1 MWGRRMNAMS
11 IKIDLHVHSKYSG
24 DSLSEPREII
34 NWAKRA
40 GLSGVAVVDHGTIKG
55 GEAVARLN
63 RDSDFLVIT
72 GAEIKTDRGEII
84 GYFLNDEIKS
94 RSIMDAI
101 DEMKEQDALISIPH
115 PFDTFRFNR
124 LKNPEDV
131 ASYVDSVEV
140 YNSRCLLDSSNKKAL
155 KFSKKHDLGATAGSD
170 AHHIEEIG
178 SAGIEI
184 KGESVREEMIKNK
197 GFFGRKN
204 PLLIHAKTSLQK
216 LIPKRI

>member
-1 MWGRRMNAMS
+1 MNAMS

-40 GLSGVAVVDHGTIKG
+40 GLSGVAVVDHSTIKG
-55 GEAVARLN
+55 GEATSRQN
-63 RDSDFLVIT
+63 SDDEFLVFT

-84 GYFLNDEIKS
+84 GYFLNEEIKS
-94 RSIMDAI
+94 RSFMDVI
-101 DEMKEQDALISIPH
+101 DEMREQDALISIPH

-124 LKNPEDV
+124 IKNPEEI
-131 ASYVDSVEV
+131 YPHVDAVEV

-155 KFSKKHDLGATAGSD
+155 NFSKKHGLAVTAGSD

-184 KGESVREEMIKNK
+184 KGESVRSEMIKNK
-197 GFFGRKN
+197 SYFGRKN

-216 LIPKRI
+216 LIAKRI

>member
-1 MWGRRMNAMS
+1 MS
-11 IKIDLHVHSKYSG
+11 IKIDLHIHSKYSG
-24 DSLSEPREII
+24 DSLSEPKEII
-34 NWAKRA
+34 KWAKRT

-55 GEAVARLN
+55 GEATARQN
-63 RDSDFLVIT
+63 SDDEFLVIT
-72 GAEIKTDRGEII
+72 GAEIKTDHGEII
-84 GYFLNDEIKS
+84 GYFLNEEIKS

-101 DEMKEQDALISIPH
+101 DEMKEQDAIISIPH

-124 LKNPEDV
+124 IKTPDEV
-131 ASYVDSVEV
+131 ASRVDAVEV

-155 KFSKKHDLGATAGSD
+155 KFSNRHSLAATAGSD

-184 KGESVREEMIKNK
+184 KGENVREEMIKNK

-204 PLLIHAKTSLQK
+204 PLLIHAKTSLQN